1 MKYVIIDAGHNEFT
15 AGKRS
20 PDSSLRE
27 WEFNRD
33 VARRLALLLTTR
45 GFKTKVIFT
54 AYTDSSKDV
63 NERVK
68 MANAEKADILVSFHA
83 NAAGEAGWYKGKDG
97 LLWNTANGWEIFC
110 YSLDKKSEGYKLA
123 KAIHDASIPY
133 LELRDRGIKDGSH
146 LAMVARTTMPAVLIE
161 HAFYTNEEEC
171 ELLKTTEFRQK
182 CAEAAAKGI
191 CDYFGV
197 DVDEAKTTY
206 RQAVQSRFGFAD
218 STMDYLSN
226 YKYAD
231 DLLKKLATKG

>member
-20 PDSSLRE
+20 PDSSLKE

-68 MANAEKADILVSFHA
+68 MANAEKADILVSIHA
-83 NAAGEAGWYKGKDG
+83 NAAGEAGWYRGEDDFT
-97 LLWNTANGWEIFC
+97 WNTANGWEIFC
-110 YSLDKKSEGYKLA
+110 YKPQNKGEGYKLA
-123 KAIHDASIPY
+123 EAIHDASIPF
-133 LELRDRGIKDGSH
+133 LGLKDRGIKDGSH
-146 LAMVARTTMPAVLIE
+146 LGMVARTNMPAVLIE
-161 HAFYTNEEEC
+161 HAFYTNEKEC
-171 ELLKTTEFRQK
+171 ALLKTTEFREK

-197 DVDEAKTTY
+197 DVDDAKTSY
-206 RQAVQSRFGFAD
+206 RQAVKDRFGFTD
-218 STMDYLSN
+218 GTMDYLGN